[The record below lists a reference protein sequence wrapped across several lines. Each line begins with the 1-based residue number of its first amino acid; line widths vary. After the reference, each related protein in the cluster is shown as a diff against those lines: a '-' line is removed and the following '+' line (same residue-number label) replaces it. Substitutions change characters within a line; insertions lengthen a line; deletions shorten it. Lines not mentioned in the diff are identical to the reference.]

1 MLINIKLKNSEDI
14 VGYISEE
21 TPEWVDVLDPVS
33 FDLDPHNG
41 VYVKSWTLFS
51 VLDIVRIDKKD
62 ISFMSQANDE
72 AEMYYNQY
80 MDKLNS
86 RNNPPTNE
94 SYDNDLETIF
104 SAMLESRKS
113 IKH

>member
-1 MLINIKLKNSEDI
+1 MLINIKLKNSEDL

-21 TPEWVDVLDPVS
+21 TAEWVDILDPVS
-33 FDLDPHNG
+33 FGLDPHNG
-41 VYVKSWTLFS
+41 VFVKSWTLFS
-51 VLDIVRIDKKD
+51 ILDIVRIDKKD

-72 AEMYYNQY
+72 AESYYNQY

-86 RNNPPTNE
+86 KSNSLQSE
-94 SYDNDLETIF
+94 SYDSDLESIF
-104 SAMLESRKS
+104 TAMIESRKS

>member
-1 MLINIKLKNSEDI
+1 
-14 VGYISEE
+14 
-21 TPEWVDVLDPVS
+21 
-33 FDLDPHNG
+33 
-41 VYVKSWTLFS
+41 
-51 VLDIVRIDKKD
+51 
-62 ISFMSQANDE
+62 MSQANDE